1 MVQFL
6 FKEFIMKKNYG
17 WHRDLP
23 DFRDLTYKAVHKYS
37 IQELPSSADLRPKM
51 SPVENQDRL
60 GSCTSFSLAG
70 ALEFLEEQS
79 LVTKIASPEIL
90 TPNSY
95 TVFSHLFI
103 YYNER
108 VIEGDVDEDGG
119 GQLRDGIKTL
129 ATLGGCSE
137 ITWPYD
143 ESKVFNK
150 PSDAA
155 YQEALQHKITSYQAL
170 TSISDMK
177 HCLADGFPFVF
188 GFTVYDSFESAETA
202 QTGIVK
208 MPSFLDSCVGGH
220 AVLAVGYSD
229 VEQMFIV
236 RNSWGSSWGLQ
247 GYFKMPYQYM
257 VNPNLAS
264 DFWTIRR

>member
-1 MVQFL
+1 MGHKL
-6 FKEFIMKKNYG
+6 NWKP
-17 WHRDLP
+17 DLP
-23 DFRDLTYKAVHKYS
+23 DFRDLTYKAIHRYS
-37 IQELPSSADLRPKM
+37 VQDLPPSVDLRPKC
-51 SPVENQDRL
+51 SPVENQDQL

-95 TVFSHLFI
+95 TAFSHLFI

-108 VIEGDVDEDGG
+108 DAEGDVSEDGG

-129 ATLGGCSE
+129 ATLGCCAESV
-137 ITWPYD
+137 WPYT
-143 ESKVFNK
+143 ESQVFVK
-150 PSDAA
+150 PSEQA
-155 YQEALQHKITSYQAL
+155 YQEALNHKITSYQSL
-170 TSISDMK
+170 SSISDMK
-177 HCLADGFPFVF
+177 HSLSEGFPFCF
-188 GFTVYDSFESAETA
+188 GFTVYNSFESEETA

-229 VEQMFIV
+229 AEQMFII
-236 RNSWGSSWGLQ
+236 RNSWGSDWGLQ
-247 GYFKMPYQYM
+247 GYFKLPYLYIS
-257 VNPNLAS
+257 NPNLAS